1 MATAIQQT
9 RTVTGARVA
18 AQITAVA
25 NQKGGVGK
33 TTTTHNLG
41 VALVRAG
48 QKVLLVDLD
57 PQASLTVSVGVNA
70 ERLERS
76 VYDALHAPDVNPRSL
91 VVQTASGV
99 DLLPATIDLSAAEIE
114 LASAMA
120 RERILK
126 GVLEHVRGEY
136 DDILIDCP
144 PSLGLLTVNALAAAD
159 QVLIPQQCQFLG
171 TRGLSLL
178 MRTLAQ
184 VRRHFNPEL
193 RVAGILPTM
202 YDPRTLHSREVLEE
216 LRSNFPNQVCPVAI
230 KATVRAQ
237 DAPVSGLSMIE
248 YDPGH
253 EVSRAYVQIAEEFRA
268 NE

>member
-1 MATAIQQT
+1 MATALQKT
-9 RTVTGARVA
+9 RTVTRARTA
-18 AQITAVA
+18 ARITAVA

-41 VALVRAG
+41 VALVRAK
-48 QKVLLVDLD
+48 QRVLLVDLD
-57 PQASLTVSVGVNA
+57 PQASLTISMGVNA
-70 ERLERS
+70 ESLERS
-76 VYDALHAPDVNPRSL
+76 LYDALQDPDADPRPIIL
-91 VVQTASGV
+91 CTASGAA
-99 DLLPATIDLSAAEIE
+99 LLPATIDLSAAEIE
-114 LASAMA
+114 LAGAMA
-120 RERILK
+120 REQILK
-126 GVLEHVRGEY
+126 GVLEHVHREY

-193 RVAGILPTM
+193 RIAGILPTM
-202 YDPRTLHSREVLEE
+202 YDARTLHSREVLEE
-216 LRSNFPNQVCPVAI
+216 LRTNFPGHVCPMPI
-230 KATVRAQ
+230 KVTVRAQ

-253 EVSRAYVQIAEEFRA
+253 EVSKAYTRLAEEFA
-268 NE
+268 TNE